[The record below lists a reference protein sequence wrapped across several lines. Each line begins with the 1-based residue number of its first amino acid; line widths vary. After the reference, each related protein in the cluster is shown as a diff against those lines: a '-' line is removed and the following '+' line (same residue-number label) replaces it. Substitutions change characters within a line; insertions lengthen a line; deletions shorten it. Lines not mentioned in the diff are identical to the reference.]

1 MRGKELREALHA
13 GRRVYGTL
21 IVSTSPA
28 WPKVVGGIG
37 LDFVFIDT
45 EHIAIDRST
54 LSWMCRIYDA
64 LGLSPL
70 VRIPSPD
77 PYQACMA
84 LDDGAEGIMV
94 PYVESAEQVR
104 RMVGAVKHRPL
115 KGDRLQELLAGN
127 GQVGE
132 TTESYLRAWNEDSYL
147 VVNIES
153 VPALDALEEIVA
165 VPGLDAVLI
174 GPHDLS
180 INLGCPEEYENPR
193 FTEAVKR
200 IFRTARDAGVGAG
213 CHLGFPGY
221 GVELEK
227 RWMEQGANLI
237 LHKGDIIAFQET
249 IARDIG
255 ALKGDEPA
263 SGDSLKG
270 GVI

>member
-1 MRGKELREALHA
+1 MRGKELREALHG
-13 GRRVYGTL
+13 GRRVFGTL
-21 IVSTSPA
+21 IVSTSPV
-28 WPKVVGGIG
+28 WPKVVGSLG
-37 LDFVFIDT
+37 LDYVFVDT
-45 EHIAIDRST
+45 EHIAVDRST
-54 LSWMCRIYDA
+54 LSWMCRTYEG

-84 LDDGAEGIMV
+84 LDDGARGIMV

-104 RMVGAVKHRPL
+104 RMVGAVRHRPL
-115 KGDRLQELLAGN
+115 KGGRLQELLAGN
-127 GQVGE
+127 GVVGE
-132 TTESYLRAWNEDSYL
+132 PTESYLREWNENSYL

-153 VPALDALEEIVA
+153 VPAIDALEEIVA

-193 FTEAVKR
+193 FAKAVER
-200 IFRTARDAGVGAG
+200 IFRTARAAGIGAG
-213 CHLGFPGY
+213 CHLGFPAY
-221 GVELEK
+221 GVELER

-249 IARDIG
+249 VARDIAELRG
-255 ALKGDEPA
+255 GEPG
-263 SGDSLKG
+263 SGDTLKG